1 MAEDQGIFERERD
14 ILIRSIEEAFEALR
28 VIPGIDENG
37 PVLVWL
43 TEHLYQAHSRSH
55 VEQPA

>member
-1 MAEDQGIFERERD
+1 MPEEQGSFERERD

-28 VIPGIDENG
+28 IMPGVDENG
-37 PVLVWL
+37 PLLVWL
-43 TEHLYQAHSRSH
+43 TDHFYRAHSR